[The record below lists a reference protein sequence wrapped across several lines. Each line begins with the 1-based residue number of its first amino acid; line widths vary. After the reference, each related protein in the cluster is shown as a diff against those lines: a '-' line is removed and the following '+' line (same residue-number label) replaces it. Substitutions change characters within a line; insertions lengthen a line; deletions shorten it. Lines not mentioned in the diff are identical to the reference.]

1 MNFLKQHKTA
11 ITILVLVILIFVA
24 YGVFS
29 GSGDEDVLVSEDAA
43 APTVGGDLIVLLG
56 RLQSLSLDS
65 TVFSNPIFRNL
76 VDFGV
81 ELVPEPVGRSNPF
94 APIGA

>member
-1 MNFLKQHKTA
+1 M
-11 ITILVLVILIFVA
+11 VILIFVA